1 MRKTI
6 NNKWLLVVFVVLLAL
21 VVVQFSKSDGHK
33 ERSFDKEL
41 VKFNSDEIAKITLFP
56 KNLNGESIDLQKSNN
71 AWQIETDGK
80 SYNAGQNTI
89 DGMLNSL
96 SNLKALSLAGNSK
109 DRWDSFEVSDSLA
122 TRVQLF
128 NQKNKKVADVY
139 IGKFKFSQP
148 RSMST
153 YVRIDGKKETYRVD
167 GFLSSMFNRNVNDLR
182 DKTITADQVANWTQ
196 LTFDYPSDSSFVLS
210 KQDGQWMLDGVL
222 ANQNEV
228 SSYINAIKKQNG
240 MSLVDE
246 PAIAGTPMFRITIER
261 ENLTPIMLSVY
272 ENAVGKLL
280 VSSEN
285 EGVAFSDQSVIDRFF
300 VSKSKF
306 EIR

>member
-1 MRKTI
+1 MRKSI

-21 VVVQFSKSDGHK
+21 VVVQFSKPDGHK

-41 VKFNSDEIAKITLFP
+41 VNFTGDEIAKIVLFP
-56 KNLNGESIDLQKSNN
+56 KKLNGESIAIKKETGV
-71 AWQIETDGK
+71 WQIEAEGK
-80 SYNAGQNTI
+80 THKAGQNTI
-89 DGMLNSL
+89 DGMLSSL
-96 SNLKALSLAGNSK
+96 SNLKTLSLAGNSK

-128 NQKNKKVADVY
+128 NQKSKKVADVY

-148 RSMST
+148 RNMST
-153 YVRIDGKKETYRVD
+153 YVRLEGKKETYRVD
-167 GFLSSMFNRNVNDLR
+167 GFLSSTFNRGVSDLR
-182 DKTITADQVANWTQ
+182 DKTITADQLANWTQ
-196 LTFDYPSDSSFVLS
+196 LIFDYPTDSSFVLE

-228 SSYINAIKKQNG
+228 SSYINSVKNQSGNT
-240 MSLVDE
+240 LVDE
-246 PAIAGTPMFRITIER
+246 PVLSGTPLFRLTINR
-261 ENLTPIMLSVY
+261 ENLAPITLKVHESAVERLLS
-272 ENAVGKLL
+272 
-280 VSSEN
+280 SSEN

>member
-1 MRKTI
+1 MRNSI

-21 VVVQFSKSDGHK
+21 VVVLFSKPNEHK

-41 VKFNSDEIAKITLFP
+41 VKFSNNEIDKIVLFP
-56 KNLNGESIDLQKSNN
+56 KKLNGISLEIKKD
-71 AWQIETDGK
+71 AGVWQIEAEGK
-80 SYNAGQNTI
+80 TYKAGQNTI
-89 DGMLNSL
+89 DGMLGSL
-96 SNLKALSLAGNSK
+96 SSMKALSLAGNSK
-109 DRWDSFEVSDSLA
+109 DRWEAYEVNDSLA
-122 TRVQLF
+122 NRVQLF

-153 YVRIDGKKETYRVD
+153 YVRLEGKKETYRVD
-167 GFLSSMFNRNVNDLR
+167 GFLSSTFNRGVSDLR
-182 DKTITADQVANWTQ
+182 DKTITADHMANWTQ
-196 LTFDYPSDSSFVLS
+196 LTFDYPADSSFVLS

-228 SSYINAIKKQNG
+228 SSYISSVKNQSGNT
-240 MSLVDE
+240 LVDE
-246 PAIAGTPMFRITIER
+246 PSLAGTPLFRINITR
-261 ENLTPIMLSVY
+261 ENLSPITLRVY

-280 VSSEN
+280 ASSEN
-285 EGVAFSDQSVIDRFF
+285 EDVAFSDQSVIDRFF